1 MYPSVMT
8 SNWLTVLATENM
20 YIWNTGGIMTG
31 RQKYKRSEKN
41 LAQGILSTWTMTGL
55 NLDICNEKI
64 VTNCHSDT
72 QNESLIQEFVH
83 TAYQSEQ

>member
-1 MYPSVMT
+1 MT
-8 SNWLTVLATENM
+8 SNWLTVLATDNM

-31 RQKYKRSEKN
+31 RQKYNRSEKN

-55 NLDICNEKI
+55 KLDIYSEKL

-72 QNESLIQEFVH
+72 RE
-83 TAYQSEQ
+83 